1 MAGQEG
7 DAAASLRYDRSPQ
20 APDADHRTLAETE
33 RAVAERLDGLVLDM
47 TAMAAVQNLYRAAGA
62 IRNHLERSVLAPHGL
77 TWTGWVVLW
86 VVWIWT
92 DIEARHVAAEA
103 GISKGTLTGVLSTL
117 ESRGLLARRT
127 HPDDARRVLIT
138 LTARG
143 EELMRELFP
152 VFNAQEAVVTASL
165 APADRQQLAD
175 LLRAVVRGLDRPGPL
190 TESSVDA
197 AAASCST
204 VASGTAC
211 EVLVLCSQARTDEGR
226 ARRANAVPTPTTAS
240 SSAGITAW
248 TPTRP
253 AATPANRTTS
263 TTSRAGSGS
272 RRLEAGATQR
282 PQTAATTS
290 AVAAPARAAGAG
302 L

>member
-7 DAAASLRYDRSPQ
+7 DAGAARRYDRSPQ
-20 APDADHRTLAETE
+20 TPDADHRTLAETE

-117 ESRGLLARRT
+117 ESRGLVTRRT
-127 HPDDARRVLIT
+127 HPEDARRVLVG
-138 LTARG
+138 LTERG
-143 EELMRELFP
+143 EQLMGEVFP
-152 VFNAQEAVVTASL
+152 VFNAQEAVVTAPL

-175 LLRAVVRGLDRPGPL
+175 LLRAVVRGLDRP
-190 TESSVDA
+190 
-197 AAASCST
+197 
-204 VASGTAC
+204 
-211 EVLVLCSQARTDEGR
+211 
-226 ARRANAVPTPTTAS
+226 
-240 SSAGITAW
+240 
-248 TPTRP
+248 
-253 AATPANRTTS
+253 
-263 TTSRAGSGS
+263 
-272 RRLEAGATQR
+272 
-282 PQTAATTS
+282 
-290 AVAAPARAAGAG
+290 
-302 L
+302 